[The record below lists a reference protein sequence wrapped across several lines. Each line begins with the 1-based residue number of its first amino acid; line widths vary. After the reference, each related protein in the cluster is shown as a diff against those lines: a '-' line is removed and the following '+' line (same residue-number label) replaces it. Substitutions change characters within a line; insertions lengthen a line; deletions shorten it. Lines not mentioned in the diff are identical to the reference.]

1 MIESLLKPFKTNYPK
16 LRVGPNSDS
25 GYVLIEEPLKNSS
38 YLLSFG
44 VGGNIDFEK
53 EITNNYNLKCDC
65 YDAEPYYDIFP
76 ELLEIE
82 DGGYVDISEKIRY
95 HKSHITKN
103 NINIYIPKDIKY
115 VLKMDIEGGEWDVFD
130 FITDDNIKRMS
141 MLIVELH
148 LNNELYRNR
157 NFDRIIKSLSR
168 LNNTH
173 RCIHIHG
180 NNNEGYMSYTNNIP
194 NVVECCYVLNEFS
207 NNEVD
212 YGIYP
217 VIGLDFPCKMGVN
230 DLNLSFWK

>member
-1 MIESLLKPFKTNYPK
+1 MIENLLKPFTTNNQKIRIGPK
-16 LRVGPNSDS
+16 SDS
-25 GYVLIEEPLKNSS
+25 GYVLIEEPFKYSK

-53 EITNNYNLKCDC
+53 EISDKYEISCDC
-65 YDAEPYYDIFP
+65 YDAEPYYDVFP
-76 ELLEIE
+76 ELLDI
-82 DGGYVDISEKIRY
+82 DFGGYVDISDKIKY
-95 HKSHITKN
+95 HKSHITKD
-103 NINIYIPKDIKY
+103 NINLVIPNEIKY

-130 FITDDNIKRMS
+130 FITDENIRKMS

-148 LNNELYRNR
+148 LNNELYKSR

-168 LNNTH
+168 LNQTH

-180 NNNEGYMSYTNNIP
+180 NNNEGYMSYTNKVP

-207 NNEVD
+207 NDEID
-212 YGIYP
+212 YGVYP
-217 VIGLDFPCKMGVN
+217 VMGLDFPCKMGFN